1 MAAPLYLQPA
11 RLDEALAALAAH
23 RLTVLAGATD
33 LYPRRA
39 DGPLREDILDIGA
52 LAPLRGIAHEAHGW
66 RIGALTTWSAVL
78 RQPLPPLFDGLRR
91 AAAEVGGVQIQN
103 RGTLGGNL
111 CNASP
116 AADGIPAL
124 MAMSA
129 EVELASAYGV
139 RRLPVADFVTGVR
152 RTARQPDE
160 LLTAILV
167 PQRAA
172 HARAAFLKLGARRY
186 LVISAV
192 MVAVTLEP
200 DAHGNVAHA
209 AAAVGACSPV
219 ARRLPALEARLTGR
233 ALDAGLADLVDA
245 TDLAPLAPILDV
257 RGSAQYRL
265 DAALTLIRRAL
276 RELTDA

>member
-1 MAAPLYLQPA
+1 
-11 RLDEALAALAAH
+11 
-23 RLTVLAGATD
+23 LTVLAGATD

-66 RIGALTTWSAVL
+66 RIGALTTWSDLL

-91 AAAEVGGVQIQN
+91 AAGEVGGVQIQN
-103 RGTLGGNL
+103 RGTVGGNL

-124 MAMSA
+124 MAVSA
-129 EVELASAYGV
+129 EVELASVRGV
-139 RRLPVADFVTGVR
+139 RRLPVADFVTGSR
-152 RTARQPDE
+152 RTARRPDE

-172 HARAAFLKLGARRY
+172 HARSAFLKLGARRY

-209 AAAVGACSPV
+209 ALAVGACSPV
-219 ARRLPALEARLTGR
+219 ARRLPLLEARLTGR
-233 ALDAGLADLVDA
+233 ALDAGLTDLPEA
-245 TDLAPLAPILDV
+245 TDLAPLAPISDV

-276 RELTDA
+276 RELTDE